1 MGAVHA
7 LRIKSPYKLLHV
19 EDIEITYAPNEH
31 GRLYLKCLLDD
42 SINFKY
48 SIEASTK
55 DEITVYEEKENNNSE
70 VDINNV
76 DISKSVVIF
85 NGIVENIKTTNKDG
99 LYYIE
104 IEGISKSS
112 ELDMKEK
119 SRSFQ
124 NINMTYDELI
134 NETLKDYAGLC
145 FTQCIGQG
153 QAIGKPIFQY
163 KETDWNFL
171 KRVASELKCELYCDI
186 INLNNTLYFGT
197 NDGNNHELQDIMSY
211 KACKDLK
218 TFYKAGGYDLGF
230 HDTDYFYYEI
240 KSRERYSI
248 GDNIYFKQKDVYV
261 SDYEA
266 YKYQDEII
274 YKYKLRRKNGVWQTK
289 IYNSLLCGA
298 SLEGKVLAVEGEEV
312 KLHLNIDEKQ
322 DEGQGSLFKYAPPTG
337 NTMYSMPVVG
347 TSARLYF
354 PDESGNEPL
363 VSGCVRSNG
372 SSCAKTSDTTKRY
385 FGTEHGSELEMTP
398 CALNIKGGSASP
410 ISISIDDSV
419 GIKITSPKKLTLSAD
434 SEIIMKTPKNVKING
449 VSQINALK
457 SNTQSGFSLETDLH
471 FLSDNVINNG
481 SSSESYPDF
490 DDEPQA
496 GTMPE
501 PEPPKE
507 EKKGFN
513 WGLLAV
519 VAIATVAVVASVAT
533 FGLATTVGVM
543 AIGAIAGSAVVGA
556 YKGAKNS
563 IESQKA
569 ANGDVNCLDV
579 IKAGFTGAVTG
590 AKDMVITEACVA
602 YDTLNQTAS
611 SIFDICTRG
620 TFHNECEDFSE
631 WSHKFFKDK
640 APYKNS
646 YEFEQYLLNVALIAD
661 GAVKFGNMIDGIA
674 SGSGGFTL
682 AFEGGYGEAFAG
694 AVPSIAAAAGELG
707 SMAVGAG
714 AFYNAVTNGSSSNS
728 SFNDFNAENATN
740 KQKGNYGEYKSED
753 NLINNEAIKKEGY
766 DLESVGRDAPATP
779 NDKIVKGIDGLY
791 KNKNPN
797 SNIKYVIDEAKFGS
811 SKLGKT
817 KDGLQMSDDW
827 IKGNNRILKAVDG
840 DEDLARK
847 ISKALD
853 KGQVERVLSKID
865 SNGNVSTYRLDSSGK
880 VIGIWP

>member
-1 MGAVHA
+1 M
-7 LRIKSPYKLLHV
+7 HV

-31 GRLYLKCLLDD
+31 GKLYLKCLLDD

-55 DEITVYEEKENNNSE
+55 DEITVYEEKEDENNNSE

-85 NGIVENIKTTNKDG
+85 NGILENIKTTNKDG

-104 IEGISKSS
+104 IEGIAKSS

-134 NETLKDYAGLC
+134 KIILNDYSG
-145 FTQCIGQG
+145 FNFIQCIGQG

-171 KRVASELKCELYCDI
+171 KRVASELKSEVYCDI
-186 INLNNTLYFGT
+186 IDLNNTLYFGT
-197 NDGNNHELQDIMSY
+197 NSGNNHELQDDISY

-240 KSRERYSI
+240 KSREKCSI

-261 SDYEA
+261 SDYET

-312 KLHLNIDEKQ
+312 KLHLSIDGNQ
-322 DEGQGSLFKYAPPTG
+322 DEGEGSRFKYAPPTG

-354 PDESGNEPL
+354 PDESRNEPL

-398 CALNIKGGSASP
+398 SALSIKGGSASP

-419 GIKITSPKKLTLSAD
+419 GIRITSPKKLTLSAD

-449 VSQINALK
+449 VSKINALK
-457 SNTQSGFSLETDLH
+457 TNTQSGFSLETDLN
-471 FLSDNVINNG
+471 FFSDNVISDGN
-481 SSSESYPDF
+481 SSESYPDF

-496 GTMPE
+496 GQMPE
-501 PEPPKE
+501 SEPPKE
-507 EKKGFN
+507 EKKV
-513 WGLLAV
+513 L
-519 VAIATVAVVASVAT
+519 I
-533 FGLATTVGVM
+533 GV
-543 AIGAIAGSAVVGA
+543 
-556 YKGAKNS
+556 N
-563 IESQKA
+563 
-569 ANGDVNCLDV
+569 
-579 IKAGFTGAVTG
+579 
-590 AKDMVITEACVA
+590 
-602 YDTLNQTAS
+602 
-611 SIFDICTRG
+611 
-620 TFHNECEDFSE
+620 
-631 WSHKFFKDK
+631 
-640 APYKNS
+640 
-646 YEFEQYLLNVALIAD
+646 
-661 GAVKFGNMIDGIA
+661 
-674 SGSGGFTL
+674 
-682 AFEGGYGEAFAG
+682 
-694 AVPSIAAAAGELG
+694 
-707 SMAVGAG
+707 
-714 AFYNAVTNGSSSNS
+714 
-728 SFNDFNAENATN
+728 
-740 KQKGNYGEYKSED
+740 
-753 NLINNEAIKKEGY
+753 
-766 DLESVGRDAPATP
+766 
-779 NDKIVKGIDGLY
+779 
-791 KNKNPN
+791 
-797 SNIKYVIDEAKFGS
+797 
-811 SKLGKT
+811 
-817 KDGLQMSDDW
+817 
-827 IKGNNRILKAVDG
+827 
-840 DEDLARK
+840 
-847 ISKALD
+847 
-853 KGQVERVLSKID
+853 
-865 SNGNVSTYRLDSSGK
+865 
-880 VIGIWP
+880 